1 MSNNDNIKRIHSKK
15 LRTECDDYGIDTP
28 RVMNQ
33 EWIDFILDCRKID
46 NKVQEVGIINTE
58 YNIISGITWL
68 GGHDIINKDVVSI
81 LFKNISLKSINME
94 SIIIKEN
101 VLEATFKDSHI
112 AEAVIQE
119 NNRFNTL
126 IIKNCNIG
134 ILRIEWSRV
143 NRILLYNSEISNLI
157 VSGSMI
163 PFGILM
169 NYNSS
174 INRLYMN
181 GSFINNESNKGY
193 NEAYNDNI
201 KDADDIIMDDKL
213 IDIVKYEVK
222 MHSSSIIETRD
233 EGELLIQRDLNTFDS
248 VSEANE
254 TNNSEE

>member
-1 MSNNDNIKRIHSKK
+1 MSDNANDKRIHSKK

-193 NEAYNDNI
+193 NEAYNDKI

-222 MHSSSIIETRD
+222 MHGSSIIETRD

-254 TNNSEE
+254 TNNSED

>member
-1 MSNNDNIKRIHSKK
+1 MSNNDNIKRIRSKK

-28 RVMNQ
+28 RIMNQ
-33 EWIDFILDCRKID
+33 DNVDSILSCD
-46 NKVQEVGIINTE
+46 NNANAKDDIINTE
-58 YNIISGITWL
+58 YNIIDGITWL

-81 LFKNISLKSINME
+81 LFKNINLKSINME
-94 SIIIKEN
+94 GIIIKEN
-101 VLEATFKDSHI
+101 VLEATFKDGHI
-112 AEAVIQE
+112 SEIVIQE

-126 IIKNCNIG
+126 VIKNCNIG

-143 NRILLYNSEISNLI
+143 NRILLYNSKISNLI

-163 PFGILM
+163 PFGILL

-213 IDIVKYEVK
+213 VDIVKYEVK
-222 MHSSSIIETRD
+222 MHGSSIIETRD
-233 EGELLIQRDLNTFDS
+233 EGELLIQR
-248 VSEANE
+248 
-254 TNNSEE
+254 NNNMSEE

>member
-1 MSNNDNIKRIHSKK
+1 MSNNDNIKRIRSKK

-33 EWIDFILDCRKID
+33 EWIDFILDCRKVD

-68 GGHDIINKDVVSI
+68 GGHDLINKDVASI

-101 VLEATFKDSHI
+101 VLEATFKDSNV
-112 AEAVIQE
+112 AELVIQE

-126 IIKNCNIG
+126 IIKNCDIG

-143 NRILLYNSEISNLI
+143 NRILLYNSKISNLI
-157 VSGSMI
+157 VLGSMI

-174 INRLYMN
+174 IGRLYMN

-193 NEAYNDNI
+193 NEAYNDKI

-222 MHSSSIIETRD
+222 LHGSSIIETRD
-233 EGELLIQRDLNTFDS
+233 EGELLIQRNNNVNNN
-248 VSEANE
+248 VSED
-254 TNNSEE
+254 

>member
-1 MSNNDNIKRIHSKK
+1 MSNNDNIRRIHSKK

-33 EWIDFILDCRKID
+33 EWIDFILDCRKVD

-68 GGHDIINKDVVSI
+68 GGHDLINKDVASI

-101 VLEATFKDSHI
+101 VLEATFKDSNV
-112 AEAVIQE
+112 AELVIQE

-126 IIKNCNIG
+126 IIKNCDIG

-143 NRILLYNSEISNLI
+143 NRILLYNSKISNLI
-157 VSGSMI
+157 VLGSMI

-174 INRLYMN
+174 IGRLYMN
-181 GSFINNESNKGY
+181 GSFINNESNKNY
-193 NEAYNDNI
+193 NEAYDDKI

-222 MHSSSIIETRD
+222 LHGSSIIETRD
-233 EGELLIQRDLNTFDS
+233 EGELLIQRNNNVNNN
-248 VSEANE
+248 VSED
-254 TNNSEE
+254 

>member
-1 MSNNDNIKRIHSKK
+1 MSNNDNNRRIHSKK

-28 RVMNQ
+28 KVMNQ
-33 EWIDFILDCRKID
+33 EWIDFILDCRKVD

-58 YNIISGITWL
+58 YNIIDGITWL
-68 GGHDIINKDVVSI
+68 GGHDIINKDVASI

-94 SIIIKEN
+94 AIVIKEN
-101 VLEATFKDSHI
+101 VLEATFKDSDI

-174 INRLYMN
+174 IGRLYMN
-181 GSFINNESNKGY
+181 GSLINNEFNKNY
-193 NEAYNDNI
+193 NEAYDYKI

-213 IDIVKYEVK
+213 VDIVKYEVK
-222 MHSSSIIETRD
+222 MHGSSIIETRD
-233 EGELLIQRDLNTFDS
+233 EGELLIQRNDDVNDNINNN
-248 VSEANE
+248 VSED
-254 TNNSEE
+254 